1 MCIVLILNIETTKE
15 ILEETAKYA
24 NFNVILWKKT
34 QIFNL

>member
-1 MCIVLILNIETTKE
+1 MVLILNIETTKE

-24 NFNVILWKKT
+24 NLDVILWTKT